1 MFTVLK
7 ERGFEYDSSIPY
19 DVTSI
24 SSFYYPY
31 TLDYGAYEQGWKTR
45 QVTSPHPGLWEF
57 ALPTLVDDEWNIITI
72 QDPTGTKEEI
82 IDLLKKNFGL
92 LVGKYNNI

>member
-57 ALPTLVDDEWNIITI
+57 ALPTLVDDEWNISYLSSLIEFISEVRQESTS
-72 QDPTGTKEEI
+72 PAARTAF
-82 IDLLKKNFGL
+82 L
-92 LVGKYNNI
+92 